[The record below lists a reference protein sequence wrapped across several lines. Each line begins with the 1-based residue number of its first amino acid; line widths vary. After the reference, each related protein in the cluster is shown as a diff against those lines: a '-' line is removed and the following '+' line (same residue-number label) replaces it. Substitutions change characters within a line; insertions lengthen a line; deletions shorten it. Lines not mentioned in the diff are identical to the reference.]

1 MRAVICPIVNLSTD
15 YPGYDSTFSE
25 ACRMNVG
32 QILSS
37 AGENH
42 PDQAAFI
49 WGEQATSYGQAN
61 KRAVALAVGLR
72 ELGLELGDR
81 VGILMGNCPQLL
93 ESFFATWKAGGCIVP
108 LNARFVADEVVY
120 HVGDPR
126 ATAII
131 FGEEFR
137 EMMAHIRERLSSVKH
152 FICAG
157 EPLPG
162 QVAYEELIAASSG
175 SREPTIDVSDDD
187 LAWLF
192 YTSGTTGRPK
202 GAMLT
207 HGNLT
212 FMAIGWVADLMRLEP
227 EDVGLHAAP
236 LTHGAGFHSLALAL
250 KASSQV
256 ILKPPRF
263 DVENFCATVAKHR
276 VTNTWLVPTQIKML
290 LNYSELKKWDLSSL
304 KWLVYGGSPMYAEDL
319 KEALRRIG
327 PVLVQLYG
335 QGETPMTGTYLR
347 PKEHVIEGPE
357 SERLASCGHSRSG
370 IEVRILGGDDHELP
384 RREVGEICVR
394 GPTVMKGYWERPEAT
409 AEALRSG
416 WLHTGDVGYMDEH
429 GYVYILDRTKD
440 MIISGGS
447 NVYPREVEEV
457 LLQHPAISEACVI
470 GVPDEL
476 WGEAVKAVV
485 ILKQGAQATPEEIIA
500 FAADHMASYKKPKS
514 VDFVTHFP
522 KNSYSKILKRE
533 LRDRYTKAKP
543 GA

>member
-1 MRAVICPIVNLSTD
+1 
-15 YPGYDSTFSE
+15 
-25 ACRMNVG
+25 MNVG
-32 QILSS
+32 HILSAAAES
-37 AGENH
+37 H
-42 PDQAAFI
+42 PEQSAFI
-49 WGEQATSYGQAN
+49 WGDQITSYSLAN
-61 KRAVALAVGLR
+61 RRASALAVGLR
-72 ELGLELGDR
+72 ELGLEQGDR
-81 VGILMGNCPQLL
+81 VGVLMWNCPQLL
-93 ESFFATWKAGGCIVP
+93 ESFFATWKAGGCLVP
-108 LNARFVADEVVY
+108 LNARFVADELVY
-120 HVGDPR
+120 HLGDPR
-126 ATAII
+126 ATAVI

-137 EMMAHIRERLSSVKH
+137 EMMAQIRARLPSVTH
-152 FICAG
+152 FVCAG
-157 EPLPG
+157 DPLPG
-162 QVAYEELIAASSG
+162 QVSYEELIAANCGSG
-175 SREPTIDVSDDD
+175 EPAVDVRDDD

-212 FMAIGWVADLMRLEP
+212 FMAVGWVADLMHLEP

-256 ILKPPRF
+256 ILKPHRF
-263 DVENFCATVAKHR
+263 DVENFCATVTRHR
-276 VTNTWLVPTQIKML
+276 VTNTWLVPTQIKIL
-290 LNYSELKKWDLSSL
+290 LNFSGLNKWDLSSL
-304 KWLVYGGSPMYAEDL
+304 KWLVYGGAPMYAEDL

-327 PVLVQLYG
+327 PGLVQLYG

-357 SERLASCGHSRSG
+357 SDRLASCGHARSG
-370 IEVRILGGDDHELP
+370 IEVRILGEDDRELP

-409 AEALRSG
+409 NEALRNG

-457 LLQHPAISEACVI
+457 LLRHSAISEACVI

-485 ILKQGAQATPEEIIA
+485 VLKQGAQATAEEIIA
-500 FAADHMASYKKPKS
+500 FAAEHMAGYKKPKS
-514 VDFVTHFP
+514 VDFVTDLP
-522 KNSYSKILKRE
+522 KSSYSKILKRE
-533 LRDRYTKAKP
+533 LRDRYVTRVKREA
-543 GA
+543 

>member
-1 MRAVICPIVNLSTD
+1 
-15 YPGYDSTFSE
+15 
-25 ACRMNVG
+25 MNVG
-32 QILSS
+32 HILTT
-37 AGENH
+37 AAENH
-42 PDQAAFI
+42 PDQSAFI
-49 WGEQATSYGQAN
+49 WGDEVSNYRQAN
-61 KRAVALAVGLR
+61 ARADALAAGLR
-72 ELGLELGDR
+72 ELGLELSDR
-81 VGILMGNCPQLL
+81 VGILMWNCPQLL

-108 LNARFVADEVVY
+108 LNARAVADEVVY
-120 HVGDPR
+120 HLGDPR
-126 ATAII
+126 ATAVV
-131 FGEEFR
+131 FGKEFR
-137 EMMAHIRERLSSVKH
+137 EMMAQIRVQLPSVKH
-152 FICAG
+152 FICTA

-162 QVAYEELIAASSG
+162 QIAYEELMTAHRA
-175 SREPTIDVSDDD
+175 SREPPVNVNDDD

-212 FMAIGWVADLMRLEP
+212 FMAVGWVADLMRLEP

-256 ILKPPRF
+256 ILKPHRF
-263 DVENFCATVAKHR
+263 DVEQFCATVAKHR
-276 VTNTWLVPTQIKML
+276 VTNTWLVPTQIKIL
-290 LNYSELKKWDLSSL
+290 LNYAGLNKWDLSSL

-347 PKEHVIEGPE
+347 SNEHLTEGPE
-357 SERLASCGHSRSG
+357 SERLASCGHARSG
-370 IEVRILGGDDHELP
+370 IEVRILSEDDAEVP

-409 AEALRSG
+409 AETLRSG

-457 LLQHPAISEACVI
+457 LIRHPAISEACVI

-485 ILKQGAQATPEEIIA
+485 VLKQGAQATPEEIIS
-500 FAADHMASYKKPKS
+500 FAGDHMASYKKPKS
-514 VDFVTHFP
+514 VDFVTDLP
-522 KNSYSKILKRE
+522 KSSYSKILKRE
-533 LRDRYTKAKP
+533 LRDRYIGRGKP
-543 GA
+543 DR